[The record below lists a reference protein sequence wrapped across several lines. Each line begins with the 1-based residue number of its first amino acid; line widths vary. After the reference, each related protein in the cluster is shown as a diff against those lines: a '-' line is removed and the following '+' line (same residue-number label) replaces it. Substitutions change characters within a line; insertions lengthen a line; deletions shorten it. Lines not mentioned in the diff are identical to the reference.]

1 MFLENIFLE
10 ERDWIYIRKIWLR
23 IKYYVYTLHSRLHLI
38 FPLAFCE
45 NCCFCSNDEFA
56 WKFANKLYRCYLPL
70 SRYSHKVDYTSMNQP
85 SRPHTP
91 PFSPLCIVLLRCNH
105 TADLTAFSIESP
117 RQTRQSIRVESAY
130 TYMPLINVL
139 YKCLLGLQHAI
150 VSIELLAAKRQ
161 CFSGTLIARLRVSLI
176 PRSDAQRCRL
186 SWAHNCICYFLRK
199 TSFLHLFLF
208 FALSYIIFI
217 SIFKTLFKFK
227 VKFYFQVCL
236 RLAGWKCR
244 RM

>member
-1 MFLENIFLE
+1 
-10 ERDWIYIRKIWLR
+10 
-23 IKYYVYTLHSRLHLI
+23 
-38 FPLAFCE
+38 
-45 NCCFCSNDEFA
+45 
-56 WKFANKLYRCYLPL
+56 
-70 SRYSHKVDYTSMNQP
+70 MNQP

-91 PFSPLCIVLLRCNH
+91 QFSPLCIVLPRCSNH
-105 TADLTAFSIESP
+105 TPDLTAFRIESP
-117 RQTRQSIRVESAY
+117 RQTRQSIRVESAC

-139 YKCLLGLQHAI
+139 YKYLLGLQHAI

-161 CFSGTLIARLRVSLI
+161 CFSGSLIARLRVSLI
-176 PRSDAQRCRL
+176 PRSDAQRCKL
-186 SWAHNCICYFLRK
+186 SWSHNCICYFLRK
-199 TSFLHLFLF
+199 TSFFLFLF

-217 SIFKTLFKFK
+217 SIFKTHKFK